1 MKTAVKLIVIGN
13 LYKSGFRFYAQQKG
27 IDLGIVGTI
36 SYQGEYGDISIHA
49 EGEEEVVK
57 TFTNWCAK
65 GLPYCKVLKVDV
77 QNVPVQNFKSFD
89 IVSVNSENTDE
100 QKPVVTKKKKSL
112 GARIFGF

>member
-1 MKTAVKLIVIGN
+1 MKTAVNLVVIGN

-36 SYQGEYGDISIHA
+36 SYQGEFGDISIHA
-49 EGEEEVVK
+49 EGEEEIVK

-77 QNVPVQNFKSFD
+77 QSVPLQNYNSFD
-89 IVSVNSENTDE
+89 IVSVNSDSPDD